1 MTQDIHERARALLRD
16 QQSLG
21 SAEQAWL
28 REHLRSCG
36 QCREYSEGIEQLM
49 RALRSVPLAA
59 KPSLVRLTQAKV
71 RMRATELR
79 RRRERVWLVIV
90 SCAFVSLFAA
100 GSTAFLWR
108 GFEWLGRWAQV
119 PDAVWQVGFAMFWI
133 APTIAAGFLLLA
145 QGTHLAERNG
155 SARG

>member
-1 MTQDIHERARALLRD
+1 MTQDVHEHARALLTH
-16 QQSLG
+16 QQALG
-21 SAEQAWL
+21 SAEQEWL
-28 REHLRSCG
+28 QQHLRSCP
-36 QCREYSEGIEQLM
+36 QCRDYSQGIEELV
-49 RALRSVPLAA
+49 RALRSVPFAA

-79 RRRERVWLVIV
+79 RRRERVWLVII
-90 SCAFVSLFAA
+90 SCAFVSLFAV

-119 PDAVWQVGFAMFWI
+119 PDSVWQLGFAMFWI

-145 QGTHLAERNG
+145 HGTHLAERNG

>member
-1 MTQDIHERARALLRD
+1 MTQGVHERARALLSD
-16 QQSLG
+16 QRAIS
-21 SAEQAWL
+21 STEQVWL
-28 REHLRSCG
+28 RDHLRSCG
-36 QCREYSEGIEQLM
+36 QCREYSEGLEQLI
-49 RALRSVPLAA
+49 RALRSVPFAA
-59 KPSLVRLTQAKV
+59 KPALVRSTQSRV

-79 RRRERVWLVIV
+79 RRRERLWLVIV
-90 SCAFVSLFAA
+90 SCALVSLFAA
-100 GSTAFLWR
+100 ASTAFLWR

-145 QGTHLAERNG
+145 HGTHLAERNG